1 MTGAG
6 INCFLSFD
14 NGRMAVASRGGNM
27 SSYNLSFEG
36 RIAIV
41 TGAGRGLGR
50 AYAIGLAKRGAKV
63 VVNDLESAPDD
74 IRNGSSGPANVVAS
88 EIRQMGGAAV
98 ANYDN
103 VATPEGGAN
112 IVKTAVDAFGK
123 LDILINNAGI
133 LKDKSLINL
142 EPEDWDKVIEVNLKG
157 AYCVTRPALKIMKDN
172 NYGRIIMTTSTA
184 AIFGNFGQAN
194 YAAAKLGLIG
204 LMNILKIEGAKYNI
218 KVNTISPTAVT
229 RLTESITPPDL
240 AKKQNI
246 DCVVPMV
253 IFLCSD
259 QNVESGNIYYAGM
272 GIYRRIA
279 LVSGPGMVL
288 GDAENPA
295 SAENIMANFE
305 KINSLKDAKTYPT
318 SADYAKDVYKAMGD
332 TLQIS
337 A

>member
-1 MTGAG
+1 MIGAG
-6 INCFLSFD
+6 TNYFLSFD
-14 NGRMAVASRGGNM
+14 NGMMAVASRGENM
-27 SSYNLSFEG
+27 SSYNLSFEN

-41 TGAGRGLGR
+41 TGAGRGIGH

-63 VVNDLESAPDD
+63 VVNDLG
-74 IRNGSSGPANVVAS
+74 NTPANAVVN
-88 EIRQMGGAAV
+88 EIRQMGGEAV

-103 VATPEGGAN
+103 VATPDGGAN
-112 IVKTAVDAFGK
+112 IVKTAVNSFGK

-133 LKDKSLINL
+133 LRDKSLINL

-157 AYCVTRPALKIMKDN
+157 AYCVTRPALKTMKDN

-229 RLTESITPPDL
+229 RLTEAITPPDL
-240 AKKQNI
+240 AKKQNV

-259 QNVESGNIYYAGM
+259 QNAESGNIYYAGM
-272 GIYRRIA
+272 GVYRRIA
-279 LVSGPGMVL
+279 VVSGPGIVL
-288 GDAENPA
+288 GDAENPT
-295 SAENIMANFE
+295 SAEDIMANFE
-305 KINSLKDAKTYPT
+305 KINSLTDAKTYPK
-318 SADYAKDVYKAMGD
+318 SADFAKDVYTAMD
-332 TLQIS
+332 LNS
-337 A
+337 L